1 LNPVAVRIEARGTH
15 RLIPSRFP
23 PVGVFDDVASPEDL
37 LTILELEGW
46 TNDRISGELGILHR
60 IPQTEWVV
68 GTPGATVVMAA
79 FSHPRPGGGRF
90 NDSSR
95 GAWYAAFELKT
106 AITETVFHRTK
117 ELDEIGVYDTY
128 MQMRDYLADFDC
140 DLHDVR
146 PSPDFDACHDP
157 DSYVASQAL
166 ARKLLTAGS
175 NGVVYRSVRDPGH
188 ECLACFRPRLVANVR
203 QGAHFEYR
211 WNGTRT
217 PAVTTLATAS

>member
-1 LNPVAVRIEARGTH
+1 MNPIAVRVEAYDTH

-23 PVGVFDDVASPEDL
+23 PVGLFDDVASAGDL
-37 LTILELEGW
+37 ATILELEGW
-46 TNDRISGELGILHR
+46 TNDRISGELGALHR

-79 FSHPRPGGGRF
+79 FSHPRQEGGRF
-90 NDSSR
+90 SDPDR
-95 GAWYAAFELKT
+95 GAWYAAFELNT
-106 AITETVFHRTK
+106 AIKETIFHRTK

-128 MQMRDYLADFDC
+128 VQMRDYLADFDC

-166 ARKLLTAGS
+166 ARELLAAGS
-175 NGVVYRSVRDPGH
+175 NGVVYRSVRDPGR
-188 ECLACFRPRLVANVR
+188 ECLACFRPRLVTNVR

-211 WNGTRT
+211 WQGTRT
-217 PAVTTLATAS
+217 PTVTTLANAP